1 MGFHKVVSSSW
12 FETWVTQQGG
22 IWQAV
27 SAVFTVAA
35 VLIAIWATF
44 RVLEEERKSRLKDE
58 LRAVREALA
67 GVISTHGEMEGALY
81 PFWKLDPDSDVW
93 PEHDFPYDKASNPFA
108 DLGVQQEGRVTQT
121 SYQIM
126 GAGEVLL
133 ASIRGARS
141 MGSSVWAREDV
152 ERLTRW
158 ISSYVNRAWKLPYF
172 LLVTQD
178 DGRAQGPW
186 TGYRLVDESTMKG
199 GSPEY
204 ADLVAQLF
212 ASGKHP
218 GLAPEGP
225 ANAAAVSAFYDQAE
239 KILIRAVSAF
249 LDLGDA
255 AAEDRRALRGRH
267 PKRFL
272 CDHESGEDILA
283 AGVMPH
289 QVEDTL
295 GTIKFRAVGGKTY
308 EADTYAGILSQI
320 WLDYTE
326 STANEPLALGRR
338 QMAAARLALRT
349 NREALQALEASGIE
363 PTAEQRDL
371 LLSST
376 FSVPEQFKG
385 DRPFEWKLRGTQL
398 VLVDDLYNPDCY
410 ESDDDVPLRP
420 VGNVR
425 FLDAQTER
433 GLLESIGKF
442 VPERSSA
449 HRA

>member
-1 MGFHKVVSSSW
+1 MGRHRVVSGSW

-58 LRAVREALA
+58 LRAVREALSD
-67 GVISTHGEMEGALY
+67 VISTHGELEGALY
-81 PFWKLDPDSDVW
+81 PFWKLSPDSDAW
-93 PEHDFPYDKASNPFA
+93 PEHDFPYDEARNPFA
-108 DLGVQQEGRVTQT
+108 DPGVQQEGKVTQT
-121 SYQIM
+121 CYRIM

-133 ASIRGARS
+133 ASLRGARS
-141 MGSSVWAREDV
+141 MGSSIWDRDEMD
-152 ERLTRW
+152 RLTRW

-172 LLVTQD
+172 LLVTKND
-178 DGRAQGPW
+178 EGAQGPW

-204 ADLVAQLF
+204 AELVAQQF

-225 ANAAAVSAFYDQAE
+225 ADAAAVSAFYDEAE

-255 AAEDRRALRGRH
+255 AAEDRRPLRRRR
-267 PKRFL
+267 PKVFL
-272 CDHESGEDILA
+272 RSGDTGEDLLA
-283 AGVMPH
+283 VGVTPY
-289 QVEDTL
+289 QVEEAE
-295 GTIKFRAVGGKTY
+295 GPVRFRAGGGKTY
-308 EADTYAGILSQI
+308 EANTYAGILTQI
-320 WLDYTE
+320 WADYSE
-326 STANEPLALGRR
+326 STDNEALALGRR

-349 NREALQALEASGIE
+349 NRETLRALEAKGIE
-363 PTAEQRDL
+363 PSAEQREI

-376 FSVPEQFKG
+376 FSVPDQFTTSE
-385 DRPFEWKLRGTQL
+385 PFEWHLPGTQL

-410 ESDDDVPLRP
+410 GPDDDVPLRP

-433 GLLESIGKF
+433 GLLESIGNF
-442 VPERSSA
+442 LPARS
-449 HRA
+449 RATTA